1 MQSLARS
8 RDDRRMK
15 DPHMPSGPRT
25 HSRRARRGA
34 PVATTTSAARGRRP
48 FPAVDDRKA
57 ALLADLVM
65 LGLAPTVRA
74 DGLVYIKGPRA
85 AA

>member
-1 MQSLARS
+1 
-8 RDDRRMK
+8 
-15 DPHMPSGPRT
+15 MPSGPST
-25 HSRRARRGA
+25 HRRRARRGA
-34 PVATTTSAARGRRP
+34 SVATTTSSAGGCRP
-48 FPAVDDRKA
+48 FPAVDNRKA